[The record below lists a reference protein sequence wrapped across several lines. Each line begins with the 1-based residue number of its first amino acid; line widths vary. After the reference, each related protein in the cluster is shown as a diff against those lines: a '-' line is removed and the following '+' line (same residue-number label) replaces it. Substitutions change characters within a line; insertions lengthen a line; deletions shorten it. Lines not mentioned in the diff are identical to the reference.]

1 VPWRATTTTDWVG
14 DRMPEFTY
22 TAIVDLIENV
32 KHRMWQRR
40 MKMVFT
46 ELGTVA
52 VALVRNRT
60 GHSRDLNMPVEGVK
74 KG

>member
-1 VPWRATTTTDWVG
+1 
-14 DRMPEFTY
+14 
-22 TAIVDLIENV
+22 
-32 KHRMWQRR
+32 
-40 MKMVFT
+40 MVFT